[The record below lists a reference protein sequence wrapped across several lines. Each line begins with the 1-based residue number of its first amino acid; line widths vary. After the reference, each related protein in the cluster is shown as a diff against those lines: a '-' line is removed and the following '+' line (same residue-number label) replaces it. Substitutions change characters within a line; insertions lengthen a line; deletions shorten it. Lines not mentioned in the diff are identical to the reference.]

1 MPASKTAFAAWNQR
15 LAPVFDTAPELVVVE
30 AQEGR
35 AAAARRVPLKEELP
49 VQRAL
54 QLVSLGI
61 GTLVCGAISRPLHDV
76 LAAYGLRVV
85 AFVAGD
91 LDQVI
96 AAWREGHLHVAALAM
111 PGCRRRQGRGR
122 SLDRG
127 LMSGSARSGRN
138 RSGTGHGHGGG
149 RRAGRGQAGSH
160 ADPEAFGACL
170 CPRCGHRQPHTPG
183 FPCVESACPLC
194 GAMMIRA

>member
-15 LAPVFDTAPELVVVE
+15 LAPVFDTAPELVLVE
-30 AQEGR
+30 AQEGPT
-35 AAAARRVPLKEELP
+35 AAARRVPLREELP

-54 QLVSLGI
+54 QLVSLGV

-96 AAWREGHLHVAALAM
+96 AAWREGRLHEAALPM

-122 SLDRG
+122 SPDRG
-127 LMSGSARSGRN
+127 PTAGNPRSGRN
-138 RSGTGHGHGGG
+138 RSGPGGGHGGG
-149 RRAGRGQAGSH
+149 RRAARWEAGSFSFPS
-160 ADPEAFGACL
+160 AAGTCL
-170 CPRCGHRQPHTPG
+170 CPRCGHRQPHTRG

>member
-30 AQEGR
+30 AREGR
-35 AAAARRVPLKEELP
+35 AVAAWRVPLREELP

-54 QLVSLGI
+54 QLVSLEV

-91 LDQVI
+91 LDRVI
-96 AAWREGHLHVAALAM
+96 AAWREGRLHEAALAM

-122 SLDRG
+122 SPDRAPTA
-127 LMSGSARSGRN
+127 GSPRGGRN
-138 RSGTGHGHGGG
+138 RRGAGGGHGGG
-149 RRAGRGQAGSH
+149 RMAGRWKAGSDT
-160 ADPEAFGACL
+160 DPEAAGTCL
-170 CPRCGHRQPHTPG
+170 CPRCGQRQPHTPG
-183 FPCVESACPLC
+183 FPCVESPCPRC